1 MTEVNMVREHLRH
14 TNVVSYHKCFQE
26 GGQAHTT
33 HTTHTT
39 HHTHT
44 TGGHLYIVMQYLEG
58 ASLLEH
64 ITSLKE
70 KGQKFTEERLWRVFT
85 QLTLALRYIH
95 KEKRIVH
102 RDLSPANLM
111 LGEGDKLT
119 ISEYNCSYMLATI
132 GYCTPLVI
140 LPSPF
145 QLTLVWLN
153 RNRES

>member
-1 MTEVNMVREHLRH
+1 
-14 TNVVSYHKCFQE
+14 
-26 GGQAHTT
+26 
-33 HTTHTT
+33 
-39 HHTHT
+39 
-44 TGGHLYIVMQYLEG
+44 MQYLDG

-70 KGQKFTEERLWRVFT
+70 KGQKFSEERVWCVFT

-119 ISEYNCSYMLATI
+119 ISQSHCMPLDTLIRLYYTSCQLT
-132 GYCTPLVI
+132 CTPLMFM
-140 LPSPF
+140 PSLSADF
-145 QLTLVWLN
+145 GLAKQKQ
-153 RNRES
+153 RELSVLESVVGTMLYWW